1 MSRDA
6 LVTQKQREQRETVL
20 NRSLPCR
27 VRERSESR
35 TLTHGG
41 HGIQITDYGST
52 SIYMVHHRDN
62 TANASGAIYSH
73 ARCDFGRQSTRG
85 SKTRAPH
92 KADLSGSP
100 RPFGAFSP
108 SGLVFMT
115 IELISPQLT
124 VPERQME
131 RARRGLERLTWCG
144 CARYTV

>member
-27 VRERSESR
+27 VRERSESQ

-41 HGIQITDYGST
+41 HGIQITDYGCT
-52 SIYMVHHRDN
+52 SIYMVYHRDN

-131 RARRGLERLTWCG
+131 RPRRGLERPTW
-144 CARYTV
+144 